1 MDLTKYLRPSNTI
14 NSPSV
19 ETSKRREQYKNK
31 NKISTIANRKNRANQ
46 AAESRKENRAKQIL
60 SRRGIPT
67 TLESEND
74 SSVLDK
80 KSSHLE
86 KAKERNNYKV
96 INSEMKQK
104 ERLQKL
110 QEFKQNQKLRKQKE
124 KESKLPPFRT
134 GIRGM
139 RTSETDLYTNTTGI
153 QTSTSF
159 AINRIASF
167 NSHAKANDIFVFT
180 GKSDRNLATNKST
193 QNLQINHNPSQRLT
207 RSQKAQISKTINEIQ
222 PEHQIPSTIAEVSE
236 PDNNISMKTPPNPD
250 KIKQSRCNTPWPVNA
265 RRPTPEVSESS
276 EEEMEVKE
284 NIPNISV
291 TKEKPFDQCEEEEES
306 RDIVTPLRPPKSL
319 MKRCPSST
327 SNKVSVLGD
336 KINMLT
342 PQHAEIT
349 IERGSF
355 SERRRQKAGK
365 SERKSFIDE
374 LNFDEVPPSSNLTT
388 SPMSETLLR
397 NPRLSVENEKT
408 SGTIEK
414 NIEISFS
421 ENDSKTKLQP
431 KNLENM
437 EYDINEVVEEKTDEV
452 YNTEPTSNTL
462 DISYFKSMLAKESE
476 KLTSFCEE
484 WNEKLLNSFITD
496 NQNDDEIP
504 EEKIE
509 KDEIEGQIRATIG
522 KAKILS
528 DRKGRFT
535 QFQVLINNCEFNL
548 GEKKTTCTDLQGF
561 WEMIYFQVEDCMH
574 GFSELSEI
582 EKNGWKNVKSKPIQT
597 QCKSKKIVT
606 KKVTVTNGTKKISIK
621 DKKPSSNIR
630 EMMAAKRRE
639 MALAKKKEL
648 SDQNEPT
655 NTVEPNDHK
664 VSSPI
669 SVSATTSESTEKTK
683 DVDNNEEKVFDGG
696 FFSIQSPVSS
706 RKNTPVSATKSNT
719 RGSST
724 STPSSQ
730 KNTPVQK

>member
-1 MDLTKYLRPSNTI
+1 MKLL
-14 NSPSV
+14 
-19 ETSKRREQYKNK
+19 
-31 NKISTIANRKNRANQ
+31 
-46 AAESRKENRAKQIL
+46 
-60 SRRGIPT
+60 
-67 TLESEND
+67 
-74 SSVLDK
+74 K
-80 KSSHLE
+80 K
-86 KAKERNNYKV
+86 
-96 INSEMKQK
+96 
-104 ERLQKL
+104 
-110 QEFKQNQKLRKQKE
+110 
-124 KESKLPPFRT
+124 
-134 GIRGM
+134 
-139 RTSETDLYTNTTGI
+139 
-153 QTSTSF
+153 
-159 AINRIASF
+159 
-167 NSHAKANDIFVFT
+167 
-180 GKSDRNLATNKST
+180 
-193 QNLQINHNPSQRLT
+193 
-207 RSQKAQISKTINEIQ
+207 
-222 PEHQIPSTIAEVSE
+222 
-236 PDNNISMKTPPNPD
+236 
-250 KIKQSRCNTPWPVNA
+250 
-265 RRPTPEVSESS
+265 
-276 EEEMEVKE
+276 
-284 NIPNISV
+284 
-291 TKEKPFDQCEEEEES
+291 
-306 RDIVTPLRPPKSL
+306 
-319 MKRCPSST
+319 
-327 SNKVSVLGD
+327 
-336 KINMLT
+336 
-342 PQHAEIT
+342 
-349 IERGSF
+349 
-355 SERRRQKAGK
+355 
-365 SERKSFIDE
+365 
-374 LNFDEVPPSSNLTT
+374 
-388 SPMSETLLR
+388 
-397 NPRLSVENEKT
+397 
-408 SGTIEK
+408 
-414 NIEISFS
+414 
-421 ENDSKTKLQP
+421 
-431 KNLENM
+431 
-437 EYDINEVVEEKTDEV
+437 KTDEV

-730 KNTPVQK
+730 KNTPVQKFVKTLRRSLLIGSASKTLENATMDTKAKTPLAIIRATTAIRRSFSRDEKTPERNSISLNPLTPTNQNPTTLSVPGFDLMSFDSPAPPPPPKSAKKSCTKAHEILGSFFLTPSRRSARLSMSKTPIYKI